1 MKIVIIGFGSIG
13 QRHYRILSKIYD
25 PKKIFVLTKQ
35 SIKIKNKLKNLNDII
50 KFNPDYIIISS
61 ENYKHYNQ
69 LKFLEKNLYGKK
81 ILVEK
86 PLFHK
91 NLKLKIERN
100 KVYVGYNLRFH
111 PLLIKLREILKNK
124 KIIDFKVIT
133 NSYLPNWRKNI
144 VYSKNFTAFKE
155 KGGGI
160 ILDLS
165 HEIDIL
171 TWFEKKIKFFYS
183 SYSKLSNLKMNT
195 EDNLKLIGKF
205 KNSNFYLDLNYFS
218 RNELRYFFIDTNN
231 LSINLD
237 LIRNNLIIS
246 NGKKKKFIKVKIDR
260 NFTYIKMHN
269 AILRNKDKNLL
280 CTYKEG
286 TRVMKLIHQIKNL
299 NS

>member
-25 PKKIFVLTKQ
+25 PKNIFVLTKQ
-35 SIKIKNKLKNLNDII
+35 SIKIKNKLKSLKNII
-50 KFNPDYIIISS
+50 KLNPDYIIISS

-91 NLKLKIERN
+91 NLKLKIVRN

-144 VYSKNFTAFKE
+144 VYSKNFTVFKE

-171 TWFEKKIKFFYS
+171 TWFEKNIKFFYS

-218 RNELRYFFIDTNN
+218 RNELRYLFVDTNN

-246 NGKKKKFIKVKIDR
+246 NDKKKKIFKVKINR
-260 NFTYIKMHN
+260 NFTYVKMHN

-286 TRVMKLIHQIKNL
+286 TRVMKLINQIKNL